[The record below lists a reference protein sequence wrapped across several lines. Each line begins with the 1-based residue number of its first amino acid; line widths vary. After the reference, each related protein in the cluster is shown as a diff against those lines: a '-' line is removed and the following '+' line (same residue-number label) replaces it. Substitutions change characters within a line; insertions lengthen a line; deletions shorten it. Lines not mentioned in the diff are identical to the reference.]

1 MYKPDLRGG
10 SFRFPNVT
18 CTMADLNDLLLVEDD
33 IFVARALERRL
44 AQRGMRACHVSHCG
58 AAAMLTGP
66 FALGIFDID
75 LPDGDGV
82 ELAGE
87 LLDRGVVQRAVFYTG
102 SSNTMQLWR
111 ARLLGDVFR
120 KSASLSA
127 LIDTVL
133 PSPALLMTIDRPRAF
148 EESAL

>member
-10 SFRFPNVT
+10 LPVVFNVT
-18 CTMADLNDLLLVEDD
+18 CTMADFNDLLLVEDD
-33 IFVARALERRL
+33 IFIARALERCL
-44 AQRGMRACHVSHCG
+44 AQHGIRARHVSHCG
-58 AAAMLTGP
+58 AAALLNGP

-82 ELAGE
+82 ELARE

-102 SSNTMQLWR
+102 CANATQLWR
-111 ARLLGDVFR
+111 AGSLGTVFR

-127 LIDTVL
+127 LMDTVL
-133 PSPALLMTIDRPRAF
+133 PCPGLPMTIERSRPL